1 MPNPFALG
9 SIAAVGGGTWA
20 FVHGFRSLRVQ
31 RLIQDT
37 PTAKV
42 RSLAMGM
49 VELQGA
55 LCARSRT
62 NAPFSNADCVW
73 WEVELQTVRSGRGV
87 RQWTTVH
94 RESSGHPFYL
104 DDGTG
109 TALIYPQDAQVK
121 AGEVVSEETQGFGVP
136 EPYAS
141 YMKDRG
147 LKMRH
152 LWSMGPMRFRER
164 RLEEGRAV
172 FVLGHAMPKANA
184 VEVSMDDV
192 ALAAT
197 GTDAVGANHV
207 RDVDGRCRAVI
218 RKDARDAA
226 FLISD
231 RSEKSM
237 TAEYG
242 FKAFGGLVGGPLLAM
257 FGFWCL
263 IELAKSGDL
272 PLPH

>member
-1 MPNPFALG
+1 MPSIWALG

-42 RSLAMGM
+42 RSMAMGM
-49 VELQGA
+49 VELEGA
-55 LCARSRT
+55 LTSRSRT

-73 WEVELQTVRSGRGV
+73 WEVELQTIRSGKGP

-94 RESSGHPFYL
+94 RERSGHPFYL

-109 TALIYPQDAQVK
+109 TALIYPQDAQVN

-136 EPYAS
+136 EPYAG
-141 YMKDRG
+141 YMKDRD

-164 RLEEGRAV
+164 RLEASRAVSVRGRAT
-172 FVLGHAMPKANA
+172 A
-184 VEVSMDDV
+184 
-192 ALAAT
+192 
-197 GTDAVGANHV
+197 
-207 RDVDGRCRAVI
+207 RA
-218 RKDARDAA
+218 
-226 FLISD
+226 
-231 RSEKSM
+231 
-237 TAEYG
+237 
-242 FKAFGGLVGGPLLAM
+242 
-257 FGFWCL
+257 
-263 IELAKSGDL
+263 
-272 PLPH
+272 